1 MSSTK
6 MNLQH
11 RPNSQYYS
19 PTALAKNMSE
29 WISKQSSQRLKVAE
43 MKLRG
48 TWKGY
53 QEGEF
58 EVKNPLVGVEVGGL
72 KEEKEDGR
80 EGERK
85 GVLRVEYPEERG
97 GNSLMGMGKGKEGEG
112 EGEVVVVV

>member
-1 MSSTK
+1 
-6 MNLQH
+6 
-11 RPNSQYYS
+11 
-19 PTALAKNMSE
+19 MSE

-72 KEEKEDGR
+72 KEEKEEGR
-80 EGERK
+80 EGEEGERK
-85 GVLRVEYPEERG
+85 GVLRVEYPEERV
-97 GNSLMGMGKGKEGEG
+97 GNSLMGMGNGKEDDGEG
-112 EGEVVVVV
+112 EGEVVVV

>member
-1 MSSTK
+1 
-6 MNLQH
+6 
-11 RPNSQYYS
+11 
-19 PTALAKNMSE
+19 
-29 WISKQSSQRLKVAE
+29 

-97 GNSLMGMGKGKEGEG
+97 GNSLMGMGKEDGEG
-112 EGEVVVVV
+112 DGEVVVVV

>member
-1 MSSTK
+1 
-6 MNLQH
+6 
-11 RPNSQYYS
+11 
-19 PTALAKNMSE
+19 
-29 WISKQSSQRLKVAE
+29 

-72 KEEKEDGR
+72 KGEEEDGR
-80 EGERK
+80 EVMGERK
-85 GVLRVEYPEERG
+85 GVLRVEYPEERV
-97 GNSLMGMGKGKEGEG
+97 GNSVMGMGKEDDG

>member
-1 MSSTK
+1 
-6 MNLQH
+6 
-11 RPNSQYYS
+11 
-19 PTALAKNMSE
+19 
-29 WISKQSSQRLKVAE
+29 

-72 KEEKEDGR
+72 KGEKEDGR

-85 GVLRVEYPEERG
+85 GVLRVEYPEERV
-97 GNSLMGMGKGKEGEG
+97 GNSLMGMGKGKED
-112 EGEVVVVV
+112 GEVVVV

>member
-1 MSSTK
+1 
-6 MNLQH
+6 
-11 RPNSQYYS
+11 
-19 PTALAKNMSE
+19 MSE

-72 KEEKEDGR
+72 KGEKEDGR

-97 GNSLMGMGKGKEGEG
+97 GNSLMGMGKEGEG
-112 EGEVVVVV
+112 EGEVVVV

>member
-1 MSSTK
+1 
-6 MNLQH
+6 
-11 RPNSQYYS
+11 
-19 PTALAKNMSE
+19 MSE

-72 KEEKEDGR
+72 KGEKEDGDGR
-80 EGERK
+80 EGEGRK

-97 GNSLMGMGKGKEGEG
+97 GNSLMGMGKGKEEDGVRQ
-112 EGEVVVVV
+112 GEVVVVV

>member
-1 MSSTK
+1 
-6 MNLQH
+6 
-11 RPNSQYYS
+11 
-19 PTALAKNMSE
+19 MSE

-72 KEEKEDGR
+72 KGGEEDGR
-80 EGERK
+80 EVMGERK

-97 GNSLMGMGKGKEGEG
+97 GNSLMGMGKGKDDDGEG
-112 EGEVVVVV
+112 EGEVVV

>member
-1 MSSTK
+1 
-6 MNLQH
+6 
-11 RPNSQYYS
+11 
-19 PTALAKNMSE
+19 MSE

-72 KEEKEDGR
+72 KGEEVRGE

-97 GNSLMGMGKGKEGEG
+97 GNSLMGMGKEDDG

>member
-1 MSSTK
+1 
-6 MNLQH
+6 
-11 RPNSQYYS
+11 
-19 PTALAKNMSE
+19 MSE

-72 KEEKEDGR
+72 KGEKEDGR

-97 GNSLMGMGKGKEGEG
+97 GNSLMGMGKEDEEG
-112 EGEVVVVV
+112 EGEVVVV

>member
-1 MSSTK
+1 
-6 MNLQH
+6 
-11 RPNSQYYS
+11 
-19 PTALAKNMSE
+19 
-29 WISKQSSQRLKVAE
+29 

-72 KEEKEDGR
+72 KGEKEDGEVMG

-85 GVLRVEYPEERG
+85 GVLRVEYPEERV
-97 GNSLMGMGKGKEGEG
+97 GNSLMGMGKGKEEDG
-112 EGEVVVVV
+112 EGEVVVV

>member
-1 MSSTK
+1 
-6 MNLQH
+6 
-11 RPNSQYYS
+11 
-19 PTALAKNMSE
+19 MSE

-72 KEEKEDGR
+72 KGEKEDGR
-80 EGERK
+80 EEGERK

-97 GNSLMGMGKGKEGEG
+97 GNSLMGMGKEEDDG
-112 EGEVVVVV
+112 EGEVVVV

>member
-1 MSSTK
+1 
-6 MNLQH
+6 
-11 RPNSQYYS
+11 
-19 PTALAKNMSE
+19 MSE
-29 WISKQSSQRLKVAE
+29 WISKQSSQRLRIAE

-72 KEEKEDGR
+72 KGGKEDGR
-80 EGERK
+80 EGEGERK

-97 GNSLMGMGKGKEGEG
+97 GNSLMGMGKGKEDG

>member
-1 MSSTK
+1 MSD
-6 MNLQH
+6 
-11 RPNSQYYS
+11 
-19 PTALAKNMSE
+19 

-72 KEEKEDGR
+72 KGEKEDGR
-80 EGERK
+80 EEGERK
-85 GVLRVEYPEERG
+85 GVLRVEYPEERVG
-97 GNSLMGMGKGKEGEG
+97 SSLMGMGMGKEDG
-112 EGEVVVVV
+112 EGEVVVV

>member
-1 MSSTK
+1 
-6 MNLQH
+6 
-11 RPNSQYYS
+11 
-19 PTALAKNMSE
+19 
-29 WISKQSSQRLKVAE
+29 

-97 GNSLMGMGKGKEGEG
+97 GNSLMGMGKEGDGEG

>member
-1 MSSTK
+1 
-6 MNLQH
+6 
-11 RPNSQYYS
+11 
-19 PTALAKNMSE
+19 
-29 WISKQSSQRLKVAE
+29 

-72 KEEKEDGR
+72 KGEKEEGR
-80 EGERK
+80 EEGVGERK

-97 GNSLMGMGKGKEGEG
+97 GNSLMGMGKEEDGVRQGEA
-112 EGEVVVVV
+112 VVV

>member
-1 MSSTK
+1 
-6 MNLQH
+6 
-11 RPNSQYYS
+11 
-19 PTALAKNMSE
+19 MSE

-72 KEEKEDGR
+72 KGEAVRGEEG

-97 GNSLMGMGKGKEGEG
+97 GNSLMGMGMGKEEDG
-112 EGEVVVVV
+112 EGEVVVV

>member
-1 MSSTK
+1 
-6 MNLQH
+6 
-11 RPNSQYYS
+11 
-19 PTALAKNMSE
+19 MSE

-97 GNSLMGMGKGKEGEG
+97 GNSLMGMGKGKEDG

>member
-1 MSSTK
+1 MSD
-6 MNLQH
+6 
-11 RPNSQYYS
+11 
-19 PTALAKNMSE
+19 

-72 KEEKEDGR
+72 KGEEEDGG

-85 GVLRVEYPEERG
+85 GVLRVEYPEERV
-97 GNSLMGMGKGKEGEG
+97 GNSLMGMGKGKEDDG
-112 EGEVVVVV
+112 EGEVVVV

>member
-1 MSSTK
+1 
-6 MNLQH
+6 
-11 RPNSQYYS
+11 
-19 PTALAKNMSE
+19 MSE

-72 KEEKEDGR
+72 KGEKEDGR

-97 GNSLMGMGKGKEGEG
+97 GNSLMGMGKEDG
-112 EGEVVVVV
+112 EGEVVVV

>member
-1 MSSTK
+1 
-6 MNLQH
+6 
-11 RPNSQYYS
+11 
-19 PTALAKNMSE
+19 
-29 WISKQSSQRLKVAE
+29 

-53 QEGEF
+53 QEREF

-85 GVLRVEYPEERG
+85 GVLRVEYPEERV
-97 GNSLMGMGKGKEGEG
+97 GNSLMGMGKGKEDG

>member
-1 MSSTK
+1 
-6 MNLQH
+6 
-11 RPNSQYYS
+11 
-19 PTALAKNMSE
+19 MSE

-72 KEEKEDGR
+72 KGEEDGDGR
-80 EGERK
+80 EVMGERK
-85 GVLRVEYPEERG
+85 GVLRVEYPEERV
-97 GNSLMGMGKGKEGEG
+97 GNSLMGMGKEDDGVR
-112 EGEVVVVV
+112 EVVVV

>member
-1 MSSTK
+1 
-6 MNLQH
+6 
-11 RPNSQYYS
+11 
-19 PTALAKNMSE
+19 MSE

-72 KEEKEDGR
+72 KGEDGR
-80 EGERK
+80 EVMGEGERK

-97 GNSLMGMGKGKEGEG
+97 GNSLMGMGKEDD
-112 EGEVVVVV
+112 GEVVVVV

>member
-1 MSSTK
+1 
-6 MNLQH
+6 
-11 RPNSQYYS
+11 
-19 PTALAKNMSE
+19 
-29 WISKQSSQRLKVAE
+29 

-72 KEEKEDGR
+72 KGEKEDGR

-97 GNSLMGMGKGKEGEG
+97 GNSLMGMGKEDGEGEG
-112 EGEVVVVV
+112 EGEVVVV

>member
-1 MSSTK
+1 
-6 MNLQH
+6 
-11 RPNSQYYS
+11 
-19 PTALAKNMSE
+19 MSE

-72 KEEKEDGR
+72 KGEKEDGDGR
-80 EGERK
+80 EVMGERK

-97 GNSLMGMGKGKEGEG
+97 GNSLMGMGKGKEEDG

>member
-1 MSSTK
+1 
-6 MNLQH
+6 
-11 RPNSQYYS
+11 
-19 PTALAKNMSE
+19 MSE

-72 KEEKEDGR
+72 KGEEDGR

-85 GVLRVEYPEERG
+85 GVLRVEYPEERV
-97 GNSLMGMGKGKEGEG
+97 GNSVMGMGKEDDG

>member
-1 MSSTK
+1 
-6 MNLQH
+6 
-11 RPNSQYYS
+11 
-19 PTALAKNMSE
+19 MSE

-72 KEEKEDGR
+72 KGEKEDGR

-97 GNSLMGMGKGKEGEG
+97 GNSLMGMGMGKDG

>member
-1 MSSTK
+1 
-6 MNLQH
+6 
-11 RPNSQYYS
+11 
-19 PTALAKNMSE
+19 MSE
-29 WISKQSSQRLKVAE
+29 WISKQSSQRLRIAE

-72 KEEKEDGR
+72 KGEKDGDGR

-97 GNSLMGMGKGKEGEG
+97 GNSLMGMGKEDG
-112 EGEVVVVV
+112 EGEVVVV

>member
-1 MSSTK
+1 
-6 MNLQH
+6 
-11 RPNSQYYS
+11 
-19 PTALAKNMSE
+19 MSE

-85 GVLRVEYPEERG
+85 GVLRVEYPEERV
-97 GNSLMGMGKGKEGEG
+97 GNSLMGMGKGKEDG

>member
-1 MSSTK
+1 
-6 MNLQH
+6 
-11 RPNSQYYS
+11 
-19 PTALAKNMSE
+19 
-29 WISKQSSQRLKVAE
+29 

-72 KEEKEDGR
+72 KGEKEDGR

-85 GVLRVEYPEERG
+85 GVLRVEYPEERV
-97 GNSLMGMGKGKEGEG
+97 GNSLMGMGKGKEEDG
-112 EGEVVVVV
+112 EGEVVVV

>member
-1 MSSTK
+1 
-6 MNLQH
+6 
-11 RPNSQYYS
+11 
-19 PTALAKNMSE
+19 MSE

-72 KEEKEDGR
+72 KGEEVRGEGE
-80 EGERK
+80 EGERM

-97 GNSLMGMGKGKEGEG
+97 GNSLMGMGKEDGEG
-112 EGEVVVVV
+112 DGEVVVV

>member
-1 MSSTK
+1 MS
-6 MNLQH
+6 N
-11 RPNSQYYS
+11 
-19 PTALAKNMSE
+19 

-72 KEEKEDGR
+72 KGEKEDGDGR

-85 GVLRVEYPEERG
+85 GVLRVEYPEERV
-97 GNSLMGMGKGKEGEG
+97 GNSLMGMGKEEDGEG
-112 EGEVVVVV
+112 KVVVV

>member
-1 MSSTK
+1 MSD
-6 MNLQH
+6 
-11 RPNSQYYS
+11 
-19 PTALAKNMSE
+19 

-72 KEEKEDGR
+72 KGEKEDGR
-80 EGERK
+80 EGEGERK
-85 GVLRVEYPEERG
+85 GVLRVEYPEERV
-97 GNSLMGMGKGKEGEG
+97 GNSLMGMGKEDDREG

>member
-1 MSSTK
+1 
-6 MNLQH
+6 
-11 RPNSQYYS
+11 
-19 PTALAKNMSE
+19 MSE

-58 EVKNPLVGVEVGGL
+58 EVKNPLVGVEVGGI
-72 KEEKEDGR
+72 KGEKEG
-80 EGERK
+80 EERK

-97 GNSLMGMGKGKEGEG
+97 GNSLMGMGKEDDREG
-112 EGEVVVVV
+112 EGEVVVV

>member
-1 MSSTK
+1 
-6 MNLQH
+6 
-11 RPNSQYYS
+11 
-19 PTALAKNMSE
+19 
-29 WISKQSSQRLKVAE
+29 

-72 KEEKEDGR
+72 KGEDGR

-97 GNSLMGMGKGKEGEG
+97 GNSLMGMGKEDGEG
-112 EGEVVVVV
+112 EGEVVVV